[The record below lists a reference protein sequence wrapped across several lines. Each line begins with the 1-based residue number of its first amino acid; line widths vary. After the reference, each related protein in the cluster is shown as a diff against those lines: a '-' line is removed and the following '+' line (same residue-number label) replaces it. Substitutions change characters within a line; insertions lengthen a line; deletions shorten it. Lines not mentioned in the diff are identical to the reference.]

1 VKALEVVG
9 LTKRYR
15 GTAALDAVSF
25 DVDPGDAVALV
36 GPNGAGK
43 TTLLRILATLLK
55 PDAGHAKVMGY
66 DGRFQGPRVRSALGY
81 MPDQAGME
89 DDLTVGEYLDFF
101 AGLHGI
107 AGEARSA
114 CVKGLVDLLDLG
126 EVREKTCGALSR
138 GMQQRVALGRTLVH
152 NPSVLLLDEPAANL
166 DPRARIEIR
175 EVLKELRRMGK
186 TILVSSHILL
196 ELGEFCSKLLL
207 MDRGKVVHYG
217 PIGELAGA
225 LAGRRRVAVRAAAEP
240 EELRELLAAEPAV
253 EEAKA
258 DGDGWVR
265 LRLREGQADY
275 SFVVR
280 RLAAEGLTLL
290 GLQEEE
296 PSLEEVFLRLTSK
309 RGGA

>member
-1 VKALEVVG
+1 VKALEVEG
-9 LTKRYR
+9 LKKLYR
-15 GTAALDAVSF
+15 GKPALDGVTF
-25 DVDPGDAVALV
+25 DVDAGEAVALV

-55 PDAGHAKVMGY
+55 PDGGHAKVLGF
-66 DGRFQGPRVRSALGY
+66 DGRFQGAKVRSALGY

-101 AGLHGI
+101 AGLHGLV
-107 AGEARSA
+107 GDARTAS
-114 CVKGLVDLLDLG
+114 VKGLVDLLDLG
-126 EVREKTCGALSR
+126 EVREKLCGALSR

-196 ELGEFCSKLLL
+196 ELGEFCTKVLL
-207 MDRGKVVHYG
+207 MDRGKILHYG
-217 PIGELAGA
+217 PIAGLSSA
-225 LAGRRRVAVRAAAEP
+225 VAGRRRIAVRAGTEP
-240 EELRELLAAEPAV
+240 EALRAVLAEDPAV

-258 DGDGWVR
+258 EADGWVR
-265 LRLREGQADY
+265 LRLKEGEADY

-280 RLAAEGLTLL
+280 RVAAAGMTLL

-296 PSLEEVFLRLTSK
+296 PDLEEVFLRLTAGK
-309 RGGA
+309 GKA